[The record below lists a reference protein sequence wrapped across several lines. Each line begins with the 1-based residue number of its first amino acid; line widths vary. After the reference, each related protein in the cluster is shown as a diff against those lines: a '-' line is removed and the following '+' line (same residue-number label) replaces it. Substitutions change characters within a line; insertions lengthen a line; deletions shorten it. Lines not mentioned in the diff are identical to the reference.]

1 MALSLSRAPCR
12 LGLAALGLAAPG
24 LAVPGLAAV
33 QEPEPAPAEFL
44 GRLPDGG
51 AAAMRLVFRK
61 GLQIEARRLPRKFL
75 LRKAEAPWIFFED
88 LSPEGKKWALKAA
101 FPDDVWTKEEVRHFV
116 RHAAL
121 ESVWLMAS
129 HFTGHGQNY
138 DRLEALN
145 PKNPE
150 KLVAGD
156 LWRIPRE
163 LLSRD
168 LGGQGLAPDRSQPE
182 DGLDDEARVKA
193 YRALLSYDQ
202 DREGKFAAYKLRKGE
217 ALWSSVVMRYTDRVD
232 AKEVN
237 RAAELIAKRSGIA
250 DVRGIQPGTTIR
262 IPMELLSDPFQL
274 EGSQALKEEQ
284 EVREEVRRTPKLE
297 AGPKLGGVRIVL
309 DAGHGGRDKGAMANG
324 LWESDFVYDIAMRAK
339 RILEQDT
346 EATVSSTIVYPRLGF
361 KTREDIRRPSDV
373 AQILTT
379 PPFPIDGESP
389 TAVSVHLRWVLAND
403 LFAAFV
409 KKKGDPRKTLFL
421 SFHADSL
428 HPTARGTMVYVPG
441 AASVPSTFG
450 LAGRR
455 AANVKEMKASGHVA
469 FTTREKL
476 QGEARSRVF
485 SELLLR
491 ELQKAK
497 LPVHPNRAIRN
508 VIHRDGKN
516 FVPAAIRHN
525 AAATKV
531 LIEVANL
538 TNEADVENLTDP
550 AFRESYA
557 EAVVK
562 AVRAYYKKS

>member
-12 LGLAALGLAAPG
+12 LGLAALGLAVPG

>member
-1 MALSLSRAPCR
+1 MALNVAR
-12 LGLAALGLAAPG
+12 LLLPACVLVS
-24 LAVPGLAAV
+24 VPSSAQDPV
-33 QEPEPAPAEFL
+33 PEPALFQ

-51 AAAMRLVFRK
+51 RVAMRLVFRR
-61 GLQIEARRLPRKFL
+61 GLQVEAAKLPRKFL
-75 LRKAEAPWIFFED
+75 AALPETPWVFFEG
-88 LSPEGKKWALKAA
+88 LSAEGKRWALKAA
-101 FPDDVWTKEEVRHFV
+101 FPEDVWTKDEVRHIV
-116 RHAAL
+116 RHPQI
-121 ESVWLMAS
+121 ESVWLMAA

-145 PKNPE
+145 PRNPE
-150 KLVAGD
+150 KLAAGD

-163 LLSRD
+163 LLSKD

-193 YRALLSYDQ
+193 YRALLAFDQ
-202 DREGKFAAYKLRKGE
+202 DRDGKFAAYRLRRGE

-232 AKEVN
+232 GKEVN
-237 RAAELIAKRSGIA
+237 RAAEIIAKRSGIE
-250 DVRGIQPGTTIR
+250 DVRGIQPGTLIR
-262 IPMELLSDPFQL
+262 IPVELLSDPFQL

-284 EVREEVRRTPKLE
+284 EIREEVRRTPKLE
-297 AGPKLGGVRIVL
+297 AGPKLSGVRIVL

-324 LWESDFVYDIAMRAK
+324 LWESDFVYDIAMRTK

-346 EATVSSTIVYPRLGF
+346 EAAVSSTIVYPRLGF
-361 KTREDIRRPSDV
+361 RTREDIRRPSDV

-379 PPFPIDGESP
+379 PPFAIDGESP

-403 LFAAFV
+403 QFAAFV

-455 AANVKEMKASGHVA
+455 AAAVKEMKAGGRVV
-469 FTTREKL
+469 FTAREKV
-476 QGEARSRVF
+476 QAEARSRVF

-497 LPVHPNRAIRN
+497 LPVHGNRAIRN
-508 VIHRDGKN
+508 VIHRDGRN

-538 TNEADVENLTDP
+538 TNEADVENLADP

-562 AVRAYYKKS
+562 TVKAYYKKS

>member
-1 MALSLSRAPCR
+1 
-12 LGLAALGLAAPG
+12 
-24 LAVPGLAAV
+24 V
-33 QEPEPAPAEFL
+33 
-44 GRLPDGG
+44 DG
-51 AAAMRLVFRK
+51 
-61 GLQIEARRLPRKFL
+61 
-75 LRKAEAPWIFFED
+75 
-88 LSPEGKKWALKAA
+88 
-101 FPDDVWTKEEVRHFV
+101 
-116 RHAAL
+116 
-121 ESVWLMAS
+121 
-129 HFTGHGQNY
+129 
-138 DRLEALN
+138 
-145 PKNPE
+145 
-150 KLVAGD
+150 
-156 LWRIPRE
+156 
-163 LLSRD
+163 
-168 LGGQGLAPDRSQPE
+168 
-182 DGLDDEARVKA
+182 
-193 YRALLSYDQ
+193 
-202 DREGKFAAYKLRKGE
+202 
-217 ALWSSVVMRYTDRVD
+217 
-232 AKEVN
+232 KEVN
-237 RAAELIAKRSGIA
+237 RAAEIIAKRSGIE
-250 DVRGIQPGTTIR
+250 DVRGIQPGTLIR
-262 IPMELLSDPFQL
+262 IPVELLSDPFQL

-284 EVREEVRRTPKLE
+284 EIREEVRRTPKLE

-324 LWESDFVYDIAMRAK
+324 LWESDFVYDIAMRTK

-346 EATVSSTIVYPRLGF
+346 EAAVSSTIVYPRLGF
-361 KTREDIRRPSDV
+361 RTREDIRRPSDV

-403 LFAAFV
+403 QFAAFV
-409 KKKGDPRKTLFL
+409 KKKGDPKKTLFL

-450 LAGRR
+450 LGGRR
-455 AANVKEMKASGHVA
+455 AAAVKEMKTGGRVA
-469 FTTREKL
+469 FTAREKV

-497 LPVHPNRAIRN
+497 LPIHGNRAIRN
-508 VIHRDGKN
+508 VIHRDGRN

-538 TNEADVENLTDP
+538 TNEADVENLADP

-562 AVRAYYKKS
+562 TVKAYYKKS

>member
-1 MALSLSRAPCR
+1 MALSLSRAPYR
-12 LGLAALGLAAPG
+12 LGLAALGLAVPG

>member
-1 MALSLSRAPCR
+1 MALSLPRAPR
-12 LGLAALGLAAPG
+12 VLGLAVLG
-24 LAVPGLAAV
+24 LAVPVLAAA
-33 QEPEPAPAEFL
+33 QDPEPPPVDFL
-44 GRLPDGG
+44 GKLPEGG
-51 AAAMRLVFRK
+51 TVPMRLVFRK
-61 GLQIEARRLPRKFL
+61 GLMVEARRLPKRFL
-75 LRKAEAPWIFFED
+75 LRKTEAPWLYFED
-88 LSPEGKKWALKAA
+88 LSADGKKWALRAA
-101 FPDDVWTKEEVRHFV
+101 FPDDVWGKDEVKHFV
-116 RHAAL
+116 RHAEL

-163 LLSRD
+163 LLSKD

-193 YRALLSYDQ
+193 YRALLSFDQ
-202 DREGKFAAYKLRKGE
+202 DKEGKFAAYRLRRGE

-232 AKEVN
+232 GREVN

-250 DVRGIQPGTTIR
+250 DVRSIQPGTTIR
-262 IPMELLSDPFQL
+262 IPVDLLSDPFQL

-284 EVREEVRRTPKLE
+284 EIREEVRRTPKLE

-324 LWESDFVYDIAMRAK
+324 LWESDFVYDIAMRTK

-346 EATVSSTIVYPRLGF
+346 EASVSSTILYPRLGF
-361 KTREDIRRPSDV
+361 KTREDIKRPSDV

-389 TAVSVHLRWVLAND
+389 TAVSVNLRWVLAND
-403 LFAAFV
+403 QFAEFV
-409 KKKGDPRKTLFL
+409 KKKGDPKKTLFL

-428 HPTARGTMVYVPG
+428 HPTARGTMIYVPG
-441 AASVPSTFG
+441 AASVPSTYG
-450 LAGRR
+450 LAGSR
-455 AANVKEMKASGHVA
+455 AVRVKEMKASGRVSFSA
-469 FTTREKL
+469 REKV

-497 LPVHPNRAIRN
+497 LPVHGNRAIRN

-525 AAATKV
+525 TAATKV

-538 TNEADVENLTDP
+538 TNEADVENLMDP
-550 AFRESYA
+550 AFREGYA
-557 EAVVK
+557 EAVVR

>member
-1 MALSLSRAPCR
+1 MALRSA
-12 LGLAALGLAAPG
+12 GLALFLATP
-24 LAVPGLAAV
+24 AAV
-33 QEPEPAPAEFL
+33 VSAQDPEPPPAEFP

-51 AAAMRLVFRK
+51 AVKLRLVFRK
-61 GLQIEARRLPRKFL
+61 GLQAEAKRLPRKFL
-75 LRKAEAPWIFFED
+75 AGPASGPWAAFAD
-88 LSPEGKKWALKAA
+88 LSPEGKKWILKAA
-101 FPDDVWTKEEVRHFV
+101 FPDDAWTKEEVKHFV
-116 RHAAL
+116 RFPLL
-121 ESVWLMAS
+121 ESVWMMAA
-129 HFTGHGQNY
+129 HYTGHGQNY

-150 KLVAGD
+150 KLVSGD
-156 LWRIPRE
+156 LWRIPKE
-163 LLSRD
+163 LLSKD
-168 LGGQGLAPDRSQPE
+168 LGGQGVAPDRSQPE

-193 YRALLSYDQ
+193 YRALLAFDT
-202 DREGKFAAYKLRKGE
+202 DKEGKFAAYRLRKGE
-217 ALWSSVVMRYTDRVD
+217 ALWSAVVMRYTDRVD

-237 RAAELIAKRSGIA
+237 AAADLIAKRSGIA
-250 DVRGIQPGTTIR
+250 DVRGIQPGTLIR
-262 IPMELLSDPFQL
+262 IPVEMLSDPFQL
-274 EGSQALKEEQ
+274 EGSQALKEEE

-297 AGPKLGGVRIVL
+297 AGPKLAGVRIVL

-324 LWESDFVYDIAMRAK
+324 LWESDFVYDIAMRTK

-346 EATVSSTIVYPRLGF
+346 EADVSSTIKYPKVGF
-361 KTREDIRRPSDV
+361 KTREAIPRPTND
-373 AQILTT
+373 AYILTT

-389 TAVSVHLRWVLAND
+389 TAVSVHLRWVLSND
-403 LFAAFV
+403 LFTSFV
-409 KKKGDPRKTLFL
+409 KKKGDPRKTLFV

-441 AASVPSTFG
+441 AANVPSSFG

-455 AANVKEMKASGHVA
+455 AANVKEMKANGHVT
-469 FTTREKL
+469 FSSREKV

-485 SELLLR
+485 AELLLR

-497 LPVHPNRAIRN
+497 LPVHGNRAIRN

-525 AAATKV
+525 SAATKV

-538 TNEADVENLTDP
+538 TNEADVENLADP
-550 AFRESYA
+550 AFREAYA

-562 AVRAYYKKS
+562 AVRAYYKRS

>member
-1 MALSLSRAPCR
+1 MALSCPRAR
-12 LGLAALGLAAPG
+12 LVLALAAPA
-24 LAVPGLAAV
+24 LVAA
-33 QEPEPAPAEFL
+33 QEPEPPPAEFL
-44 GRLPDGG
+44 GRLPDG
-51 AAAMRLVFRK
+51 ATAPMRLVFRK
-61 GLQIEARRLPRKFL
+61 GLQIEARRLPKKFL
-75 LRKAEAPWIFFED
+75 LRRTEAPWIFFED
-88 LSPEGKKWALKAA
+88 LSPEGKRWALKAA

-116 RHAAL
+116 RHAEV

-163 LLSRD
+163 LLSKD

-193 YRALLSYDQ
+193 YRALLSFDQ
-202 DREGKFAAYKLRKGE
+202 DREGKFAAYRLRRGE

-250 DVRGIQPGTTIR
+250 DVRSIQPGTTIR
-262 IPMELLSDPFQL
+262 IPLALLSDPFQL
-274 EGSQALKEEQ
+274 EGSQALREEQ

-297 AGPKLGGVRIVL
+297 AGPRLGGVRIVL

-324 LWESDFVYDIAMRAK
+324 LWESDFVYDIAMRTK

-346 EATVSSTIVYPRLGF
+346 EASVSSTILYPRLGF
-361 KTREDIRRPSDV
+361 KTREDIRRPSDI
-373 AQILTT
+373 AQIQTT

-403 LFAAFV
+403 LFSAFV
-409 KKKGDPRKTLFL
+409 KKKGDPKKTIFL

-455 AANVKEMKASGHVA
+455 AANVKEMKASGHVVFSA
-469 FTTREKL
+469 REKV

-497 LPVHPNRAIRN
+497 LPIHPNRAIRN
-508 VIHRDGKN
+508 VIHREGKN

>member
-1 MALSLSRAPCR
+1 MALRTLAGGLS
-12 LGLAALGLAAPG
+12 
-24 LAVPGLAAV
+24 AAV
-33 QEPEPAPAEFL
+33 LATPAFAVRQEPEPPPVEFA

-51 AAAMRLVFRK
+51 PVKLRLVFRK
-61 GLQIEARRLPRKFL
+61 GLQVEARRLPRRL
-75 LRKAEAPWIFFED
+75 LQAPAEGPWAAFVD
-88 LSPEGKKWALKAA
+88 LTPEGKKGVLRAA
-101 FPDDVWTKEEVRHFV
+101 FPDDVWGKDEVKHFV
-116 RHAAL
+116 RFPLL
-121 ESVWLMAS
+121 ESVWMMAA
-129 HFTGHGQNY
+129 HYTGHGQNY

-145 PKNPE
+145 PRNPE

-156 LWRIPRE
+156 LWRIPKE
-163 LLSRD
+163 LLSKE

-182 DGLDDEARVKA
+182 DGLEDEAKVKA
-193 YRALLSYDQ
+193 YRALLAFDQ
-202 DREGKFAAYKLRKGE
+202 DAAGKFAAYRLRRGE
-217 ALWSSVVMRYTDRVD
+217 ALWSAVVMRYTDRVD

-237 RAAELIAKRSGIA
+237 RAAEIIAKRSGIE
-250 DVRGIQPGTTIR
+250 DVRGIQPGTLIR
-262 IPMELLSDPFQL
+262 IPVDLLSDPFQL
-274 EGSQALKEEQ
+274 EGSQALKEE
-284 EVREEVRRTPKLE
+284 EEIREEVRRTPKLE
-297 AGPKLGGVRIVL
+297 AGPKLAGVRIVL

-324 LWESDFVYDIAMRAK
+324 LWESDFVYDIAMRTK

-346 EATVSSTIVYPRLGF
+346 EADVSSTIKNPKVGF
-361 KTREDIRRPSDV
+361 KTRESIPRPTNE
-373 AQILTT
+373 AYILTT

-389 TAVSVHLRWVLAND
+389 TAVSVHLRWVLSND
-403 LFAAFV
+403 LFTAFV
-409 KKKGDPRKTLFL
+409 KRKGDPKKTLFL

-455 AANVKEMKASGHVA
+455 AAAVKEMKAGGHVT
-469 FTTREKL
+469 FTSREKL

-485 SELLLR
+485 AELILR

-497 LPVHPNRAIRN
+497 LPVHGNRAIRN

-538 TNEADVENLTDP
+538 TNEADVENLADP
-550 AFRESYA
+550 AFREGYA

-562 AVRAYYKKS
+562 AVRAYYRK